1 MANNRTFFK
10 NIKAGRMSFQEI
22 FSDVLKKHTPEEN
35 ARVLIAGTPLTTPS
49 EAEMLAG
56 WQKPFMFSRF
66 FLMAAVLCALGY
78 GMFQYFGHPGGAF
91 LFLAVM
97 PMLVNVSLLIL
108 TWEMNIPRNISLYE
122 ILVVCA
128 IGGMLSII
136 ATLVFSQLD
145 TPAGAQWA
153 PLTEE
158 PAKALIVYILLS
170 RKDRKYLLNGILLG
184 MAVGTGFAVIET
196 LYYNFYVT
204 IAVGWELGFHTA
216 AMRAALAIT
225 GHGIWAAMEGAGMM
239 LAKGDEKLSPAHL
252 FRPQFLVYFFGAF
265 ALHFVHNYDVTSLPG
280 LEDASTIRYITI
292 SVIAALTLL
301 HLLKKGAN
309 QAVDISATCNS
320 GRVTLAVNRQEGIF
334 SGQGQATDAGAFL
347 EGVAGTAAGRRYPI
361 REGQVLTIGRL
372 EGCDLCLPEQRNVSG
387 RHCRISM
394 QAGQLAIV
402 DLGSTNG
409 TYVDGQRL
417 TANQAVGLRSGS
429 VIYLGGQDCGFRVR
443 VQ

>member
-1 MANNRTFFK
+1 M
-10 NIKAGRMSFQEI
+10 
-22 FSDVLKKHTPEEN
+22 
-35 ARVLIAGTPLTTPS
+35 
-49 EAEMLAG
+49 
-56 WQKPFMFSRF
+56 
-66 FLMAAVLCALGY
+66 
-78 GMFQYFGHPGGAF
+78 
-91 LFLAVM
+91 
-97 PMLVNVSLLIL
+97 
-108 TWEMNIPRNISLYE
+108 
-122 ILVVCA
+122 VCA

-265 ALHFVHNYDVTSLPG
+265 ALHFVHNYDVASLPG

-292 SVIAALTLL
+292 SAIAALTLL

-320 GRVTLAVNRQEGIF
+320 GRVTLAVNRQESIF
-334 SGQGQATDAGAFL
+334 SGQGQATNAGAFL

-372 EGCDLCLPEQRNVSG
+372 EGCDLCLPGQGNVSG
-387 RHCRISM
+387 RHCRIAM
-394 QAGQLAIV
+394 QAGQLTV
-402 DLGSTNG
+402 TDLGSTNG
-409 TYVDGQRL
+409 TYVGGQRL
-417 TANQAVGLRSGS
+417 AG
-429 VIYLGGQDCGFRVR
+429 
-443 VQ
+443 

>member
-10 NIKAGRMSFQEI
+10 NVRAGRMSFRDI
-22 FSDVLKKHTPEEN
+22 FSDVTKKHTPEEN
-35 ARVLIAGTPLTTPS
+35 ARVLIAGTPLTTPG

-66 FLMAAVLCALGY
+66 FLVAAVLCALGY
-78 GMFQYFGHPGGAF
+78 GMFRYFGHMGGGF

-136 ATLVFSQLD
+136 ATLVFGQLD
-145 TPAGAQWA
+145 TSVGAQWA

-158 PAKALIVYILLS
+158 PAKALIVYILLA

-196 LYYNFYVT
+196 LYYNFLFT
-204 IAVGWELGFHTA
+204 EIGGFSLGFYTA
-216 AMRAALAIT
+216 ARRAALAIS

-265 ALHFVHNYDVTSLPG
+265 ALHFLHNYDVTSLPG
-280 LEDASTIRYITI
+280 LEDASTIRYIAI
-292 SVIAALTLL
+292 SAAAALTLL

-309 QAVDISATCNS
+309 QAVDISAAYNS
-320 GRVTLAVNRQEGIF
+320 GRVTLAVNRQETF
-334 SGQGQATDAGAFL
+334 RENAGSASVFL
-347 EGVAGTAAGRRYPI
+347 EGISGTVTGRVFPI
-361 REGQVLTIGRL
+361 QEGQVLTIGRL
-372 EGCDLCLPEQRNVSG
+372 EGCDLCLPGQGNVSG
-387 RHCRISM
+387 RHCRIAM
-394 QAGQLAIV
+394 QAGQLTV
-402 DLGSTNG
+402 TDLGSTNG
-409 TYVDGQRL
+409 TYVGGQRL
-417 TANQAVGLRSGS
+417 AANVPVALRGGS
-429 VIYLGGQDCGFRVR
+429 TVYLGGQDCGLRVR
-443 VQ
+443 T